1 MTGPLLPHLRRALV
15 TLCGLGLLWQ
25 VVVWTTQAPP
35 YILPGPLLVLRT
47 VGERADF
54 LATHAWVTAAEIVL
68 GLLLGTL
75 LGVLSA
81 ILIHQSRPARRWLFP
96 ILVISQAIPV
106 FAIAPVLVL
115 WLGYGMASKVAM
127 ATLIIYF
134 PVTASFLDGLRRT
147 ETGWLDLAVTMT
159 DGDPRRAWAIL
170 WHIRVPAAL
179 PALASGLR
187 VAAAVAPIGAVVGEW
202 VGASEGLGYVML
214 HANGRMRIDLM
225 FAALLVLALFA
236 VALYFIVDRLLRLAL
251 PWQADS
257 APADDATPPTRTHP

>member
-1 MTGPLLPHLRRALV
+1 MTAPLPRLRRALA

-25 VVVWTTQAPP
+25 AVVWATQAPP
-35 YILPGPLLVLRT
+35 YILPGPLPVLRII
-47 VGERADF
+47 GERADF
-54 LATHAWVTAAEIVL
+54 LAAHAWVTAAEIVL
-68 GLLLGTL
+68 GLILGTL
-75 LGVLSA
+75 SGTLSA
-81 ILIHQSRPARRWLFP
+81 VFIHQSRPARRWLFP

-147 ETGWLDLAVTMT
+147 EAGWLDLAVTMT
-159 DGDPRRAWAIL
+159 DGDPRRSWAIL
-170 WHIRVPAAL
+170 RHIRIPAAL

-214 HANGRMRIDLM
+214 HANGRMQIDLM

-236 VALYFIVDRLLRLAL
+236 AALYFAVDHLLRRAL

-257 APADDATPPTRTHP
+257 APADDDATPSNRARP